1 MIGSKELIRDINSH
15 FILESILL
23 DGPVSRAAL
32 AKKSGLAKA
41 TVSAIVLELLKKR
54 LILEIGND
62 DTSMGRKP
70 ILLTFNA
77 DCGHVLSMDISAHT
91 ISVMTSNLRGQNCRL
106 KLYPHEADR
115 DEILPLLIS
124 IIKEQLQG
132 LEETPFGLV
141 GIGLGIHGT
150 VYQNEVTFSPYAP
163 YENLPFCSAL
173 EQAFQVPVYLENEA
187 NLSVI
192 GEHTF
197 CYHVPNLLGISI
209 HAGIGT
215 GIIIQNALYK
225 GCNGNAGEF
234 GHTIIELDGRPCPCG
249 NRGCLEQYASQRA
262 ILQQYQKLPGKAGS
276 TIDDFVA
283 ACSHHEPEALAL
295 LEDFV
300 RYMSIAI
307 NNILNS
313 FNPDMIVIN
322 SLFTSYFP
330 EVLIHIQS
338 RLKNRM
344 RAHCR
349 LVPSGLQDAS
359 ILLGAACV
367 CIQNFLGIEHLR
379 LDWEQ
384 ESASK

>member
-15 FILESILL
+15 FILERILL

-41 TVSAIVLELLKKR
+41 TVSTIVLELLQKN

-70 ILLTFNA
+70 ILLTFHA
-77 DCGHVLSMDISAHT
+77 GCGHVLSLDVGAHT
-91 ISVMTSNLRGQNCRL
+91 ISAMTCNLRGQNCRL
-106 KLYPHEADR
+106 KLYPHQAGRE
-115 DEILPLLIS
+115 EILPLLIS
-124 IIKEQLQG
+124 IVKEQLQD

-150 VYQNEVTFSPYAP
+150 VDQNEVTFSPYAP
-163 YENLPFCSAL
+163 YENLPFRQAL
-173 EQAFQVPVYLENEA
+173 EQAFQVPIYLENEA

-197 CYHVPNLLGISI
+197 CYHVPNLVGISI
-209 HAGIGT
+209 HTGIGT
-215 GIIIQNALYK
+215 GIIIENTLYK
-225 GCNGNAGEF
+225 GGNGNAGEF
-234 GHTIIELDGRPCPCG
+234 GHTVIEMDGRSCPCG
-249 NRGCLEQYASQRA
+249 NQGCLEQYASQRA
-262 ILQQYQKLPGKAGS
+262 IMQQYRELPGKARAS
-276 TIDDFVA
+276 IDDFVA
-283 ACSHHEPEALAL
+283 ACSHQEAEALAL

-300 RYMSIAI
+300 RYMSVGI
-307 NNILNS
+307 NNILNA
-313 FNPDMIVIN
+313 FNPDVIVIN

-367 CIQNFLGIEHLR
+367 CIRNFLGIEHLR
-379 LDWEQ
+379 LDLE
-384 ESASK
+384 